1 MVRKETDGKEN
12 ESEVDLVGKGICN
25 FGEVGHLSSYPNITR
40 LTLSH
45 NKITVV
51 PPSIAELAALEM
63 LWLWNNRIEELPT
76 SISSLSKLRVLNL
89 GCNRLRT
96 LPRGFGSF
104 QSLEILDLTCNNLNE
119 KSLPGNFFMLEAL
132 RALYLGDNH
141 FEVMSPEVCN
151 LKKLQIVQCSGKFDL
166 VLRDNNL
173 IFLPK
178 EIGELS
184 RLKELHIQGNR
195 LTVLPPEI
203 GQLDVVG
210 SKQVLRLDNNPW
222 VAPIADQLQKG
233 EAQIM
238 NYIRSETYKYLYGRH
253 LAAGTPLPSRVADK
267 PKK

>member
-25 FGEVGHLSSYPNITR
+25 FGEVGHLF
-40 LTLSH
+40 
-45 NKITVV
+45 V

-63 LWLWNNRIEELPT
+63 LWLWNNRIEVKLSQLDVYFSFICFLQLLGT
-76 SISSLSKLRVLNL
+76 SYVNIFVV
-89 GCNRLRT
+89 
-96 LPRGFGSF
+96 
-104 QSLEILDLTCNNLNE
+104 EIAC
-119 KSLPGNFFMLEAL
+119 
-132 RALYLGDNH
+132 
-141 FEVMSPEVCN
+141 FE
-151 LKKLQIVQCSGKFDL
+151 FRL

-238 NYIRSETYKYLYGRH
+238 NYIRSETYK
-253 LAAGTPLPSRVADK
+253 
-267 PKK
+267 